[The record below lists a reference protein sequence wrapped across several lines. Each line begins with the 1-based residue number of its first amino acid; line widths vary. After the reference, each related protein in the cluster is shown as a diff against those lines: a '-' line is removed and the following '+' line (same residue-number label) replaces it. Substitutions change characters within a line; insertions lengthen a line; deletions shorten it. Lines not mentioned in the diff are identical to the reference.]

1 MLDIGRGQVNTE
13 LRRQIDAVQEALS
26 VRAFAQGAIGGPIAD

>member
-1 MLDIGRGQVNTE
+1 MQ

-26 VRAFAQGAIGGPIAD
+26 VGAFAQTAIGGPISRISPRLASLY

>member
-1 MLDIGRGQVNTE
+1 MQ

-26 VRAFAQGAIGGPIAD
+26 VRAFAQGAIGGPIADKSSLVG

>member
-1 MLDIGRGQVNTE
+1 MLDVGQGQVNKE

-26 VRAFAQGAIGGPIAD
+26 VRAFAQGAVGGPTAD

>member
-1 MLDIGRGQVNTE
+1 ME

-26 VRAFAQGAIGGPIAD
+26 VRAFAQGGIGGPIADKPSVVG